1 MCYVKKGKKSYM
13 DVRIILYSLYKKT
26 MPRVKTKMVPYKKS
40 LNAWQ
45 NYIKNNHDKVRSLP
59 NKQRFRASS
68 KMYKID
74 TQD

>member
-1 MCYVKKGKKSYM
+1 
-13 DVRIILYSLYKKT
+13 
-26 MPRVKTKMVPYKKS
+26 MPRKTKIVPYKKS

-45 NYIKNNHDKVRSLP
+45 NYIKSNYDKVRSLP
-59 NKQRFRASS
+59 NKERFRALS

>member
-1 MCYVKKGKKSYM
+1 
-13 DVRIILYSLYKKT
+13 
-26 MPRVKTKMVPYKKS
+26 MPRTKTKMVPYKKS

-45 NYIKNNHDKVRSLP
+45 NYIKQNYDKVRSLP
-59 NKQRFRASS
+59 NKQRFRALS

>member
-1 MCYVKKGKKSYM
+1 M
-13 DVRIILYSLYKKT
+13 DIRIIIDGLYKKT
-26 MPRVKTKMVPYKKS
+26 MPRKKTKIVPYKKS

-45 NYIKNNHDKVRSLP
+45 NYIKQNYDKVRSLP
-59 NKQRFRASS
+59 NKQRFRALS